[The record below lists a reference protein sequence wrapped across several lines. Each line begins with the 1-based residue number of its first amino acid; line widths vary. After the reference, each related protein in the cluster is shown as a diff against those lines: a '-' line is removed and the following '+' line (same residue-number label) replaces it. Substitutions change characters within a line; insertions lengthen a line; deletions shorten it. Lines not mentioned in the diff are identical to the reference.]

1 MKILKLEILVFTTN
15 LSRIIVKEDLQM
27 KVNKAIYVIVALF
40 LGGLGIHKFYADKF
54 GQGLFHLLFFWTGI
68 PTIISIIHASF
79 VIFTKKADKD
89 GYIIFPKN

>member
-1 MKILKLEILVFTTN
+1 
-15 LSRIIVKEDLQM
+15 M

-68 PTIISIIHASF
+68 LLIISIIHANF
-79 VIFTKKADKD
+79 VTLLKKAVKMVILYSLKVIVDD
-89 GYIIFPKN
+89 QH

>member
-1 MKILKLEILVFTTN
+1 
-15 LSRIIVKEDLQM
+15 
-27 KVNKAIYVIVALF
+27 
-40 LGGLGIHKFYADKF
+40 GLGIHKFYADKF

-68 PTIISIIHASF
+68 PTIISIIHAIF

>member
-1 MKILKLEILVFTTN
+1 MKILKLERLVFTTN
-15 LSRIIVKEDLQM
+15 LSRIIIKEDLQT

-68 PTIISIIHASF
+68 PTIISIIHAII

>member
-1 MKILKLEILVFTTN
+1 
-15 LSRIIVKEDLQM
+15 M

-54 GQGLFHLLFFWTGI
+54 GQGLFHLLSFWTGI
-68 PTIISIIHASF
+68 PTIISIIHAIF

>member
-1 MKILKLEILVFTTN
+1 
-15 LSRIIVKEDLQM
+15 M

-54 GQGLFHLLFFWTGI
+54 GRGLFHLLFFWTGI
-68 PTIISIIHASF
+68 PTIISIIHAIF
-79 VIFTKKADKD
+79 IIFTKKADKD

>member
-1 MKILKLEILVFTTN
+1 
-15 LSRIIVKEDLQM
+15 M

-68 PTIISIIHASF
+68 PTIISIIHAIF
-79 VIFTKKADKD
+79 VIFTNITDRN
-89 GYIIFPKN
+89 GSIIFTNIYNVKITFKKNI

>member
-1 MKILKLEILVFTTN
+1 MLLLHYFLEV
-15 LSRIIVKEDLQM
+15 
-27 KVNKAIYVIVALF
+27 
-40 LGGLGIHKFYADKF
+40 LGIHKFYADKF

-68 PTIISIIHASF
+68 PTIISIIHAIF

>member
-1 MKILKLEILVFTTN
+1 
-15 LSRIIVKEDLQM
+15 M

-68 PTIISIIHASF
+68 PTIISIIHAII
-79 VIFTKKADKD
+79 VIFTRRIVILSATPIKIHKKC
-89 GYIIFPKN
+89 P

>member
-40 LGGLGIHKFYADKF
+40 LGGLGIHKLY
-54 GQGLFHLLFFWTGI
+54 
-68 PTIISIIHASF
+68 
-79 VIFTKKADKD
+79 
-89 GYIIFPKN
+89 

>member
-1 MKILKLEILVFTTN
+1 
-15 LSRIIVKEDLQM
+15 M

-68 PTIISIIHASF
+68 PTIISIIHAIF
-79 VIFTKKADKD
+79 VIFTKKADKVRNKLSGKSSHPTD
-89 GYIIFPKN
+89 NKHN

>member
-1 MKILKLEILVFTTN
+1 
-15 LSRIIVKEDLQM
+15 M

-54 GQGLFHLLFFWTGI
+54 GQGLFHLLFFWQHL
-68 PTIISIIHASF
+68 TIISIIHAIF
-79 VIFTKKADKD
+79 VIFTKKADRD

>member
-68 PTIISIIHASF
+68 PTIISIIHAIF
-79 VIFTKKADKD
+79 VI
-89 GYIIFPKN
+89 